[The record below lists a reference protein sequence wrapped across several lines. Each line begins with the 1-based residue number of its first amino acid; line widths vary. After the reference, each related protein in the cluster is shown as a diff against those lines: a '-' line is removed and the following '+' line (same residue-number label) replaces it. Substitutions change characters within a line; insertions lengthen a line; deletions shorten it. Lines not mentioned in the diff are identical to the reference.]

1 MARQAARHANQ
12 VFTGELLLWTVR
24 TGLLLVLLVPLIV
37 TPGTLFPF
45 VVGKAV
51 FAHVIIEITFA
62 FWLVLIILYAEYRP
76 PRSWVLIALA
86 VWLGVSLVAGFAGV
100 SFTRSVWS
108 TYERMQGIAD
118 LAHWV
123 GFVLVAGSVFRTLT
137 DWRLLLTVNLA
148 ICAVVSALGLGQRYG
163 LFDSP
168 LLGDLE
174 RITSTLGNATYL
186 GAYTLIS
193 ALTGIGL
200 LWHSFAPRDAEPA
213 QPQNLN
219 RGRRRQ
225 RRGRGRQFRLDYLLG
240 RRAFWV
246 LAILIS
252 LWAMWLTGTRG
263 AVVGL
268 AAGIIAF
275 AVVYLVWGAM
285 PRARRVCWGLL
296 AAVIIAIAL
305 LIAAVAW
312 GSDSGRDVESL
323 TMTQRM
329 VSIGPEDV
337 SIQGRIVSVRAG
349 IDAWRDK
356 PLLGWG
362 PENFLI
368 AWGRHVEPP
377 PDATERFDQA
387 HSKVVEALTTTG
399 AVGLASYLAVW
410 LAMGWAMLR
419 SVWRRR
425 GYDQLLIV
433 ILGATMVS
441 YFAQNLFLFD
451 TPGAVMLFAVMAAFA
466 VSEERWR
473 RESAPATQPGAWS
486 RRFST
491 GGAAFAD
498 WRQRLRLAQMSRLLH
513 APPGVALAVAV
524 IAALTIG
531 ALVFYNGRQYAAARA
546 ALQTYDASAPW
557 AEQAAR
563 YDEAVDWFP
572 GLANYPRIYLI
583 GQAAQNVPSFS
594 DAEFERSV
602 ELVRA
607 AGAEGL
613 AAEPE
618 NWRLHTALAQFYLT
632 AGARHPE
639 YSQVAATHVA
649 EAVGLA
655 PNTRDTEN
663 LLSEQARLA
672 EAERRAEEAR
682 LAEARRAEEAR
693 LAEAERRA
701 EEARLAEAA
710 RRAEE
715 ARLAEARRA
724 EEARIAEAER
734 RAEEAR
740 LAEAERR
747 AKYDVAIAG
756 NEVVYTKSP
765 CEPDNTVQPF
775 FLHIIPIDQGD
786 LPEHRQQ
793 YDYDNLGF
801 AFKNFGSLSDGK
813 CTAARELP
821 EYGISSIRTGQYVWG
836 GERTWEVT
844 LRLDQ

>member
-12 VFTGELLLWTVR
+12 VLTGELLLWTVR

-37 TPGTLFPF
+37 TPGTVFPF

-219 RGRRRQ
+219 PGQRRRRQ
-225 RRGRGRQFRLDYLLG
+225 RRGRGPRFRLDYVLG
-240 RRAFWV
+240 QRAFWV
-246 LAILIS
+246 LAILLS
-252 LWAMWLTGTRG
+252 LWAMWLTSTRG

-268 AAGIIAF
+268 AVGIIALLLG
-275 AVVYLVWGAM
+275 YGIWGAM
-285 PRARRVCWGLL
+285 PRLRRICRGLL
-296 AAVIIAIAL
+296 VAVIIAIAL
-305 LIAAVAW
+305 LIAAVAL
-312 GSDSGRDVESL
+312 GSDSGRDVRALS
-323 TMTQRM
+323 MTQRM
-329 VSIGPEDV
+329 VSIGPEDA
-337 SIQGRIVSVRAG
+337 SIRGRIVSVRAG

-451 TPGAVMLFAVMAAFA
+451 TPGTVMLFAAMAAFA
-466 VSEERWR
+466 VSEERWL

-498 WRQRLRLAQMSRLLH
+498 WRQRLRLAQMSRLRH

-546 ALQTYDASAPW
+546 ALQTYNASAPW

-563 YDEAVDWFP
+563 YDEAVDRFP
-572 GLANYPRIYLI
+572 GLANYLRIYLI

-594 DAEFERSV
+594 DVEFERSV

-618 NWRLHTALAQFYLT
+618 NWRLHTALAQFYLN

-655 PNTRDTEN
+655 PNIRDTEN
-663 LLSEQARLA
+663 LISEQERLAA
-672 EAERRAEEAR
+672 EAERRAEEER
-682 LAEARRAEEAR
+682 LA
-693 LAEAERRA
+693 
-701 EEARLAEAA
+701 AEAA

-715 ARLAEARRA
+715 ERLAAEAARRA
-724 EEARIAEAER
+724 EEERLAAEAAR
-734 RAEEAR
+734 RAEEER
-740 LAEAERR
+740 LAAEAVRR
-747 AKYDVAIAG
+747 AKYDVVIAG

-821 EYGISSIRTGQYVWG
+821 EYGISSIRTGQYVRG